1 MWCIS
6 KGMANLLD
14 QFLQDN
20 GLRQASFA
28 ERVGA
33 TQATISKLVRDETRP
48 SLELAVR
55 IERETKGAVP
65 ANSWVPEPDS
75 VPAPSPETPNE
86 DAA

>member
-1 MWCIS
+1 MNKLREHLNQARIS
-6 KGMANLLD
+6 QVAFADLIGV
-14 QFLQDN
+14 
-20 GLRQASFA
+20 RQATVSRLCSG
-28 ERVGA
+28 EQV
-33 TQATISKLVRDETRP
+33 P